1 MAFAATARRAFNNT
15 TTAAPLARRQIG
27 RTGVEVT
34 QLGYGTAPIGES

>member
-1 MAFAATARRAFNNT
+1 MARRALST
-15 TTAAPLARRQIG
+15 ALSTAAAPLLRRQIG